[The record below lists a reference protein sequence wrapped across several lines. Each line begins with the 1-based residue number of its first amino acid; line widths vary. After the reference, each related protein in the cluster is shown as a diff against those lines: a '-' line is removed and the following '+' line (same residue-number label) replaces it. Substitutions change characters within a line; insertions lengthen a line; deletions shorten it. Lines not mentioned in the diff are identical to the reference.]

1 MMSLLMESVVTAF
14 TLGAVI
20 GAVVA
25 MHLLGPKKQS
35 AKIAEQ
41 AREGALEP

>member
-1 MMSLLMESVVTAF
+1 MMSLLMESVVISF

-25 MHLLGPKKQS
+25 MHLLSPKKES

-41 AREGALEP
+41 TREGALEP